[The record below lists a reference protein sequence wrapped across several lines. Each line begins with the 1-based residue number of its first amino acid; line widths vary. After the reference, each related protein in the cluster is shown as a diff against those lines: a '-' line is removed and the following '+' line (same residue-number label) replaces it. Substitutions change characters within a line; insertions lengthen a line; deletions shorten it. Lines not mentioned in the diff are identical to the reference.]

1 MRKNVGRGPTVG
13 RGFVVLLGA
22 LLAAGVLASPASA
35 EVPGTPS
42 QPGVS
47 PGNGQITVTFT
58 APATDGGKPIT
69 SYTASCAPINSH
81 IGIFAQ
87 KSNTGEVAPIVVTGL
102 TNGAGYTC
110 SVHAANADGASN
122 ESFNSAVVFV
132 GRARD
137 AGPAGCHRRPRA

>member
-1 MRKNVGRGPTVG
+1 MRKNVGWGPTVG

-87 KSNTGEVAPIVVTGL
+87 KSNTGEVAPIIVTGL

-110 SVHAANADGASN
+110 SVHADQ
-122 ESFNSAVVFV
+122 
-132 GRARD
+132 
-137 AGPAGCHRRPRA
+137 CRRCIE